1 MDKNKKYNI
10 EEFFVGELYLY
21 TNFANFIYESYNPQ
35 NRNYVDNFSHSGAIN
50 FQQDLISRYIDWE
63 NKREYTGFLT
73 IFYKLGD
80 KYICLHD
87 GKPYKLNG
95 SNFIENLIPLSTLLP
110 QINTHLLPEIT
121 ISKALQLFDILFKNT
136 KDDINL
142 YDETK
147 EKIQDF
153 YIGDIILKEIYHQE
167 SLPDSKYQYINLPH
181 HIMLDKS
188 NLLVQRFSDSDYIS
202 TVYRC
207 LFLRHDIDLYNINNN
222 QFYNPHEDNLQM
234 LITFQDY
241 MKEFNIGILQETI
254 SIPKALKLFKKTT

>member
-21 TNFANFIYESYNPQ
+21 TNFANFISESYNPQ
-35 NRNYVDNFSHSGAIN
+35 NRNYVNNFSHSGAIN

-73 IFYKLGD
+73 IFYKQGD

-87 GKPYKLNG
+87 GLQYKLNG
-95 SNFIENLIPLSTLLP
+95 SNFIENLVPLTSLLP
-110 QINTHLLPEIT
+110 QINTRLLSEIT

-136 KDDINL
+136 KDEIKL

-147 EKIQDF
+147 ESIQDF

-167 SLPDSKYQYINLPH
+167 TLPDSKYQYINLPH
-181 HIMLDKS
+181 HIMLDKP
-188 NLLVQRFSDSDYIS
+188 NLLVQRFSNSDYINA
-202 TVYRC
+202 VYRC
-207 LFLRHDIDLYNINNN
+207 LFLCQDTDLYNINNN
-222 QFYNPHEDNLQM
+222 QFYNLHEDNFQM
-234 LITFQDY
+234 ILSFQEY
-241 MKEFNIGILQETI
+241 MKDFNMEISQETV
-254 SIPKALKLFKKTT
+254 SIPKALRLFKKTL

>member
-10 EEFFVGELYLY
+10 EEFYVGELYLY
-21 TNFANFIYESYNPQ
+21 TNFANFISVSYNPQ
-35 NRNYVDNFSHSGAIN
+35 AKDQVRNFLQSGAIN
-50 FQQDLISRYIDWE
+50 FQKDMESRYIDWDSG
-63 NKREYTGFLT
+63 REYTGFLT
-73 IFYKLGD
+73 IFYKQGD

-95 SNFIENLIPLSTLLP
+95 SNFIENLVPLSSLLP
-110 QINTHLLPEIT
+110 QINTQLLAEIT
-121 ISKALQLFDILFKNT
+121 VSKALQLFEILFKNT
-136 KDDINL
+136 KDEINL

-181 HIMLDKS
+181 HIMLDIS
-188 NLLVQRFSDSDYIS
+188 NLLVQRFSDSNYIS
-202 TVYRC
+202 PVYRC

-222 QFYNPHEDNLQM
+222 QFYNPHEDNFQM

-241 MKEFNIGILQETI
+241 MKEFNIGIPQETI
-254 SIPKALKLFKKTT
+254 SISKALKLFKKTT